1 MDSQKIIAWFLAI
14 TMCTSMAIVGFAMLF
29 L

>member
-1 MDSQKIIAWFLAI
+1 MDMQKLIAWFLAI
-14 TMCTSMAIVGFAMLF
+14 TMCTSMAIVGFATLF